1 MDLDLQSHIVQEED
15 GFTKHSNN
23 SQQQQEL
30 NLSIDMVSKKTCL
43 VFSRE
48 SDSRIANVCPFVRLS
63 DINS

>member
-1 MDLDLQSHIVQEED
+1 MDLDLQSHIVQEEN

-48 SDSRIANVCPFVRLS
+48 SDSRIANVRPS

>member
-43 VFSRE
+43 VFSPER
-48 SDSRIANVCPFVRLS
+48 DYRIENFCPFVRPS

>member
-15 GFTKHSNN
+15 GFTKHKNN

-43 VFSRE
+43 VFSFE
-48 SDSRIANVCPFVRLS
+48 SKL
-63 DINS
+63 